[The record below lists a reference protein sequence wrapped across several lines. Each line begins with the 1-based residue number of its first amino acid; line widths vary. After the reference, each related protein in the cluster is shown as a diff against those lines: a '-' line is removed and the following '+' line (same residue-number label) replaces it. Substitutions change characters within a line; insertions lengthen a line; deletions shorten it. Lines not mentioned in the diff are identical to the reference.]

1 MPETIRVLIV
11 DDHALMRDS
20 MGQLLEQDD
29 GIEVVGTAPN
39 ADAAL
44 DATLEHKPDVVVM
57 DIDMPGLSAFEAAS
71 RLRSLR
77 PETRLLFLSA
87 FAHDTYIEQAL
98 KAGARGYLTKSEPVE
113 QVSHAIRQVAD
124 GRTAFSDSVKE
135 RLVIDEAGIQLADE
149 RQTRVS
155 TLSNREMEVLRYL
168 AQGLSKKEIANV
180 MHISVKTV
188 EGHSEKLMS
197 KLDIHDRVELTRFAI
212 REGLAT
218 PG

>member
-1 MPETIRVLIV
+1 MSETIRVLLV

-20 MGQLLEQDD
+20 LGQLLGQDD
-29 GIEVVGTAPN
+29 HIQIVGTAAN

-44 DATLEHKPDVVVM
+44 DATMEHKPDIVVM
-57 DIDMPGLSAFEAAS
+57 DIDMPGLSPFDAAG
-71 RLRSLR
+71 RLKSMR

-87 FAHDTYIEQAL
+87 FAHDSYIEQAL
-98 KAGARGYLTKSEPVE
+98 KAGARGYLTKSEPIE
-113 QVSHAIRQVAD
+113 QVSLAIRQVAE
-124 GRTAFSDSVKE
+124 GRTAFSDSVKS
-135 RLVIDEAGIQLADE
+135 RLVVDENGVQLADE
-149 RQTRVS
+149 RQTRMS
-155 TLSNREMEVLRYL
+155 TLSAREMEVLRYL
-168 AQGLSKKEIANV
+168 AQGLSKKEIAQV

-218 PG
+218 P